1 MSSVYSE
8 VPQGSVLRYKQ
19 SGVISSAKSD
29 SQNLLSEKGENI
41 GKGQP
46 QRTIYNSVRIVIYV

>member
-8 VPQGSVLRYKQ
+8 VSQKIPQQ

-29 SQNLLSEKGENI
+29 SRNLLPENGENI

-46 QRTIYNSVRIVIYV
+46 LWTISNSIWIVMYV

>member
-46 QRTIYNSVRIVIYV
+46 Q